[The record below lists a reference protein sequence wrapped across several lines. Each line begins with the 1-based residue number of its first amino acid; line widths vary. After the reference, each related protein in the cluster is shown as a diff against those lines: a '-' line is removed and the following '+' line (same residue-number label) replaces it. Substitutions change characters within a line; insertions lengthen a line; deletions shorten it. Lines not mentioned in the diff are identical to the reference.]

1 MPERPLR
8 FDPFL
13 PHINSNE
20 LKSMVRMWGGGSQTR
35 KDDCIALIRQGLADP
50 AKVRAAVATLA
61 PWEANA
67 LALVKA
73 AGGAL
78 DGGALCVALRASGV
92 NLPGGRLARAD
103 DRVALLLPLIKRGLV
118 LTDVQRQSDLHER
131 LRFTQCLH
139 RRTAAGRG
147 RSPGGD
153 AICTQA
159 DRLAGRN
166 ALPAAASDRP
176 RPDRPAASR
185 GEPGRH
191 RSDAKRPAA
200 RQRSAP
206 DRQGHGLERRYD
218 TGRWTGLSQT

>member
-92 NLPGGRLARAD
+92 SLPGGRLARAD
-103 DRVALLLPLIKRGLV
+103 DRVALLLPLMKRGLV
-118 LTDVQRQSDLHER
+118 LTEYNGNPAYLSNYGSNNVFTDER
-131 LRFTQCLH
+131 LLA
-139 RRTAAGRG
+139 AAGPLVVTPFALKPIT
-147 RSPGGD
+147 SPDGTLYRRPQAIALDLIGLLQAVENQGG
-153 AICTQA
+153 IGLTQN
-159 DRLAGRN
+159 GP
-166 ALPAAASDRP
+166 PAR
-176 RPDRPAASR
+176 
-185 GEPGRH
+185 
-191 RSDAKRPAA
+191 
-200 RQRSAP
+200 
-206 DRQGHGLERRYD
+206 
-218 TGRWTGLSQT
+218 

>member
-92 NLPGGRLARAD
+92 NLPGRRSGPLRRP
-103 DRVALLLPLIKRGLV
+103 RCTILLPLIKRGLV
-118 LTDVQRQSDLHER
+118 LNAS
-131 LRFTQCLH
+131 
-139 RRTAAGRG
+139 TAA
-147 RSPGGD
+147 
-153 AICTQA
+153 I
-159 DRLAGRN
+159 
-166 ALPAAASDRP
+166 RP
-176 RPDRPAASR
+176 
-185 GEPGRH
+185 
-191 RSDAKRPAA
+191 
-200 RQRSAP
+200 
-206 DRQGHGLERRYD
+206 
-218 TGRWTGLSQT
+218 T